1 MSRETT
7 TDDSD
12 LPAAALPAWR
22 AYRAMLDTKAAH
34 FAALE
39 SSEQD
44 ALAGVKPRLALQA
57 RIAALLDDLK
67 ARGLWDDTLVVWT
80 TEFGR
85 TPFNTA
91 KDAKGREHHAE
102 AFSSWLAGGGVRGGF
117 RYGETDEHGCAVVG
131 NEVHVHDFHAT
142 ILHLLGLDHERL
154 TYRHAGRDFRLTDV
168 AGRVIEEVLA

>member
-57 RIAALLDDLK
+57 RIAALLDEHTAAVQRFK
-67 ARGLWDDTLVVWT
+67 AEMVVLGKADPVARDALV
-80 TEFGR
+80 
-85 TPFNTA
+85 A
-91 KDAKGREHHAE
+91 
-102 AFSSWLAGGGVRGGF
+102 
-117 RYGETDEHGCAVVG
+117 
-131 NEVHVHDFHAT
+131 
-142 ILHLLGLDHERL
+142 LLG
-154 TYRHAGRDFRLTDV
+154 
-168 AGRVIEEVLA
+168 RVNEGLAPGPTTPGGH